1 MRSFRGSRVPRRNP
15 LDRKIPGVLIRPD
28 RGSEPTP
35 VASYEWSSW
44 AGAGRRHYR
53 LSAGRGTALCGHAPG
68 SLVLGSQLRQKA
80 AKRPLCARCVAL
92 AKRRGV
98 EVAE

>member
-1 MRSFRGSRVPRRNP
+1 MRSFRGSRVRRRNP

-28 RGSEPTP
+28 RDELAP

-44 AGAGRRHYR
+44 AGAGRRHCR
-53 LSAGRGTALCGHAPG
+53 LNAGRGSALCGRTPG

-80 AKRPLCARCVAL
+80 LSRPLCVRCVQL
-92 AKRRGV
+92 AKQREV
-98 EVAE
+98 EVPAA